1 MTALG
6 HIALRH
12 SRSFN
17 EARQKF
23 LRLILALGYNE
34 IATSRAITAFSECCR
49 AAVQNGIGLGI
60 CFDLDL
66 TAHEH
71 SLTIEYSYARGIAL
85 PTAAYKLYKC
95 VKSPAHTDL
104 TAVYKCSMPL
114 PENAGF
120 SDCDLDNLRQIV
132 AMPSREDL
140 LHDLESRNEALSRS
154 ESRITTILESTPDA
168 LLIINRTGCI
178 TYANSQAERT
188 FGFTRE
194 ELVNKNI
201 ALLIP
206 QASNDEPKPNLAQY
220 FRSGGATQIVGTTD
234 LQAQTKS
241 GQQMFVD
248 ITLSPLQT
256 ESGKQIIASVR
267 DVTEQKK
274 NQMLVKKLSR
284 VVEQSPVS
292 VIITDTDS
300 NIEYVNPAF
309 CSITGYA
316 KTDVIGM
323 PSAVFAS
330 HCNGQDA
337 YAAARPNILMGKVWN
352 GQCISQKK
360 NGEHF
365 WESVSIA
372 PILNQKGQITHF
384 VAVRLDITER
394 IQSEEEIKKQRALL
408 DSLINTLPLL
418 ICHKNPQGE
427 YQVVNDAF
435 CSFLGRPRE
444 EILNRTIFD
453 LRPPEYARG
462 VFEKDQRVMTS
473 RKSLRDQFW
482 RTYPDGSEVMFDMQ
496 GVPFEDENDNL
507 LGVINV
513 YRDITEQVRMEM
525 AVRESEVKYRELVEN
540 ANSII
545 LKLDCSG
552 LITFFNEFAQ
562 QFFGFTEEEVLGKPL
577 VGTIA
582 PEQETSGRN
591 LDDLFARM
599 VRDPHHFVKNENEN
613 ICKDGRRV
621 WVNWTNRALY
631 DETTGALAGLLC
643 VGLDATERKKSQQER
658 DEALEVISGS
668 IRYASRIQRAILP
681 SADIFETAAADHF
694 VVWVPRD
701 VVGGDIYLGAQWGDG
716 YLFVLGDCTGHGVP
730 GAFMTMIASSALSR
744 ALSEVTPGR
753 VARLLKRVHQ
763 IMQENLNQHTE
774 GGDSDDGMELG
785 MIFVQPQ
792 ADRFCYAGARFPL
805 FILNRDEMHEI
816 KGDKKGIAYRHIN
829 FDQDFTE
836 YTLDIEPGMRLYM
849 VSDGVID
856 QIGGEKR
863 RSFGKNRFR
872 SLLLEMA
879 DLPLHQQ
886 GAILNQALIQY
897 QGAEHRR
904 DDVSIMGLE
913 F

>member
-23 LRLILALGYNE
+23 LRLLLAIGYNE
-34 IATSRAITAFSECCR
+34 ITTSRAMTAFSECCR

-60 CFDLDL
+60 CIDLDTL
-66 TAHEH
+66 AHES
-71 SLTIEYSYARGIAL
+71 SLAIEYCYARHIAL
-85 PTAAYKLYKC
+85 PRAAYKLYKC
-95 VKSPAHTDL
+95 VKAPEKTDSSAAYL
-104 TAVYKCSMPL
+104 CSLPL
-114 PENAGF
+114 PEHAVF
-120 SDCDLDNLRQIV
+120 SECDLEHLRQIV

-140 LHDLESRNEALSRS
+140 LHDLEARNEALSRS

-168 LLIINRTGCI
+168 LLIINSAGCI

-188 FGFTRE
+188 FGFSRA
-194 ELVNKNI
+194 ELVNQDV

-206 QASNDEPKPNLAQY
+206 LAGSGEPEPNLAQY
-220 FRSGGATQIVGTTD
+220 LRSGGGTQTVNTTD
-234 LQAQTKS
+234 LQAQTKY
-241 GQQMFVD
+241 GQQIYVD
-248 ITLSPLQT
+248 MTLSPLQT
-256 ESGKQIIASVR
+256 ENGKQIIASVR

-309 CSITGYA
+309 CNITGYA
-316 KTDVIGM
+316 KTDVIGR

-337 YAAARPNILMGKVWN
+337 YAAARHNVLMGKTWN
-352 GQCISQKK
+352 GQCRSQKK
-360 NGEHF
+360 NGEYF

-372 PILNQKGQITHF
+372 PILSQKGQITHF

-418 ICHKNPQGE
+418 ICYKNSQGA

-435 CSFLGRPRE
+435 CSFIGRPRD

-453 LRPPEYARG
+453 LRPPEYAQE
-462 VFEKDQRVMTS
+462 VFDNDQQVMGGRAIL
-473 RKSLRDQFW
+473 RKHFW

-496 GVPFEDENDNL
+496 GVPFEDENNNL

-552 LITFFNEFAQ
+552 CITFFNEFAQ
-562 QFFGFTEEEVLGKPL
+562 QFFGFTEAEVLGKPL

-582 PEQETSGRN
+582 PEQETSGRC
-591 LDDLFARM
+591 LQDLFARM
-599 VRDPHHFVKNENEN
+599 VQDPHHFTKNENEN
-613 ICKDGRRV
+613 VCKDGRRV

-631 DETTGALAGLLC
+631 DEATGALAGLLC

-681 SADIFETAAADHF
+681 GADIFETAAADHF

-716 YLFVLGDCTGHGVP
+716 FLFVLGDCTGHGVP
-730 GAFMTMIASSALSR
+730 GAFMTLIASSALSR
-744 ALSEVTPGR
+744 ALSEVAPGR
-753 VARLLKRVHQ
+753 VGRLLKRVHQ

-785 MIFVQPQ
+785 MVFVQPK
-792 ADRFCYAGARFPL
+792 AGRFCYAGARFPL
-805 FILNRDEMHEI
+805 FILNRGEMQEI
-816 KGDKKGIAYRHIN
+816 RGDKKGIGYRHID

-836 YTLDIEPGMRLYM
+836 YTLDMETGMRLYM

-856 QIGGEKR
+856 QIGGDKR

-872 SLLLEMA
+872 AMLLEMA
-879 DLPLHQQ
+879 NLPLHQQ
-886 GAILNQALIQY
+886 GAMLNQALVAY
-897 QGAEHRR
+897 QGAEQRR

>member
-17 EARQKF
+17 EARQKA
-23 LRLILALGYNE
+23 LRLMLAIGYNR
-34 IATSRAITAFSECCR
+34 ITTSKALTAFSECCR
-49 AAVQNGIGLGI
+49 AAVQHGIGLGI
-60 CFDLDL
+60 CFDLEFGPREN
-66 TAHEH
+66 T
-71 SLTIEYSYARGIAL
+71 LTIEYCYAKNIAL
-85 PTAAYKLYKC
+85 PNVAYKIYKNINAP
-95 VKSPAHTDL
+95 SQTDL
-104 TAVYKCSMPL
+104 SSAYRCSMPL
-114 PENAGF
+114 PENASF
-120 SDCDLDNLRQIV
+120 SACDLEKLRKIV
-132 AMPSREDL
+132 ALPSREDL
-140 LHDLESRNEALSRS
+140 LHDLESRNEALIRS

-168 LLIINRTGCI
+168 LLIINRAGCI
-178 TYANSQAERT
+178 SYANSQAERT
-188 FGFTRE
+188 FGFTRD
-194 ELVNKNI
+194 ELVDQDI
-201 ALLIP
+201 ALLFP
-206 QASNDEPKPNLAQY
+206 LASNEEPEPNLAQY
-220 FRSGGATQIVGTTD
+220 FRSGGVTQLIGTTD

-241 GQQMFVD
+241 GQQIYVD

-256 ESGKQIIASVR
+256 ENGKQIIASVR

-274 NQMLVKKLSR
+274 NQVLVKKLSR

-292 VIITDTDS
+292 VIITDTDN

-309 CSITGYA
+309 CSITGYTE
-316 KTDVIGM
+316 TDVIGK

-330 HCNGQDA
+330 HCNGQDE
-337 YAAARPNILMGKVWN
+337 YTTARHNILKGKIWN

-372 PILNQKGQITHF
+372 PIFNQKGQITHY

-394 IQSEEEIKKQRALL
+394 IQSEEEIKKQQALL

-418 ICHKNPQGE
+418 ICYKNPQGV

-453 LRPPEYARG
+453 LRNQEYARC
-462 VFEKDQRVMTS
+462 VFEKDQQVMTS
-473 RKSLRDQFW
+473 RQILREHFW
-482 RTYPDGSEVMFDMQ
+482 RSYPDGSEVMFDMQ
-496 GVPFEDENDNL
+496 GVPFEDDKGNL

-525 AVRESEVKYRELVEN
+525 AVRESEIKYRELVEN

-562 QFFGFTEEEVLGKPL
+562 QFFGFSEEEVLGKPL

-582 PEQETSGRN
+582 PEQEISGRN
-591 LDDLFARM
+591 LEDLFARM
-599 VRDPHHFVKNENEN
+599 VHDPHHFVKNENEN

-631 DETTGALAGLLC
+631 DDTGALASLLC

-658 DEALEVISGS
+658 DEAMEIISGS
-668 IRYASRIQRAILP
+668 IRYSSRIQRAILP
-681 SADIFETAAADHF
+681 GADIFETATADHF

-716 YLFVLGDCTGHGVP
+716 FLFVLGDCTGHGVP
-730 GAFMTMIASSALSR
+730 GAFMTLIASSALSR
-744 ALSEVTPGR
+744 ALTEVAPGR

-763 IMQENLNQHTE
+763 IMQENLKQHTQ

-785 MIFVQPQ
+785 MIFVQPK
-792 ADRFCYAGARFPL
+792 AARFCYAGARFPL
-805 FILNRDEMHEI
+805 FILSQGEMQEI
-816 KGDKKGIAYRHIN
+816 KGDKKGIGYRHID

-836 YTLDIEPGMRLYM
+836 YTLDIVSGMRLYM

-856 QIGGEKR
+856 QIGGDKR

-872 SLLLEMA
+872 SMLLEMA
-879 DLPLHQQ
+879 KLPLHQQ
-886 GAILNQALIQY
+886 GTKLNQALIAY

>member
-17 EARQKF
+17 EVRQKA
-23 LRLILALGYNE
+23 LRLMLAIGYNR
-34 IATSRAITAFSECCR
+34 ITTSKALTAFSECCR
-49 AAVQNGIGLGI
+49 AAVQHGIGLGI
-60 CFDLDL
+60 CFDLEFGPREN
-66 TAHEH
+66 T
-71 SLTIEYSYARGIAL
+71 LTIEYCYAKNIAL
-85 PTAAYKLYKC
+85 PNVAYKIYKNINA
-95 VKSPAHTDL
+95 PAQTDL
-104 TAVYKCSMPL
+104 SSVYRCSMPL
-114 PENAGF
+114 PENAFF
-120 SDCDLDNLRQIV
+120 SACDMEKLQKIV
-132 AMPSREDL
+132 ALPSREDL
-140 LHDLESRNEALSRS
+140 LHDLESRNEALIRS

-168 LLIINRTGCI
+168 LLIINCAGCI
-178 TYANSQAERT
+178 SYANSQAERT
-188 FGFTRE
+188 FGFARD
-194 ELVNKNI
+194 ELVDQDI
-201 ALLIP
+201 ALLLP
-206 QASNDEPKPNLAQY
+206 LASSEEPEPNLAQY
-220 FRSGGATQIVGTTD
+220 FRSGGATQLIGTTD
-234 LQAQTKS
+234 LLAQTKS
-241 GQQMFVD
+241 GQQIYVD

-256 ESGKQIIASVR
+256 ENGKQLIVSVR

-292 VIITDTDS
+292 VIITDTNN

-309 CSITGYA
+309 CSISGYA
-316 KTDVIGM
+316 EIDVIGKS
-323 PSAVFAS
+323 SAVFAS
-330 HCNGQDA
+330 HCNGQDE
-337 YAAARPNILMGKVWN
+337 YTAARHNILKGKIWN
-352 GQCISQKK
+352 GQCISQRK

-372 PILNQKGQITHF
+372 PIFNQEGQITHY

-394 IQSEEEIKKQRALL
+394 IQSEEEIKKQQALL

-418 ICHKNPQGE
+418 ICYKNPQGA

-444 EILNRTIFD
+444 EILNRTIFE
-453 LRPPEYARG
+453 LRNQEYARC
-462 VFEKDQRVMTS
+462 VFEKDQQVMTS
-473 RKSLRDQFW
+473 RKILREHFW
-482 RTYPDGSEVMFDMQ
+482 RSYPDGSEVMFDMQ
-496 GVPFEDENDNL
+496 GVPFEDDKGNL

-525 AVRESEVKYRELVEN
+525 AVRESEIKYRELVEN

-562 QFFGFTEEEVLGKPL
+562 QFFGFAEEEVLGKPL

-591 LDDLFARM
+591 LEDLFARM

-613 ICKDGRRV
+613 VCKDGRRV

-631 DETTGALAGLLC
+631 DDTGALAGLLC
-643 VGLDATERKKSQQER
+643 VGLDATERKKTQQER
-658 DEALEVISGS
+658 DEAMEIISGS

-681 SADIFETAAADHF
+681 RADIFETATADHF

-716 YLFVLGDCTGHGVP
+716 FLFVLGDCTGHGVP
-730 GAFMTMIASSALSR
+730 GAFMTLIASSALSR
-744 ALSEVTPGR
+744 ALTEVAPGR

-763 IMQENLNQHTE
+763 IMQENLNQHTQ

-792 ADRFCYAGARFPL
+792 AARFCYAGARFPL
-805 FILNRDEMHEI
+805 FILCQGEMQEI
-816 KGDKKGIAYRHIN
+816 KGDKKGIGYRHID

-836 YTLDIEPGMRLYM
+836 YTLDIVPGMRLYM

-856 QIGGEKR
+856 QIGGDKR

-872 SLLLEMA
+872 SMLLEMA
-879 DLPLHQQ
+879 NLPLHQQ
-886 GAILNQALIQY
+886 GAKLNQALIAY

>member
-1 MTALG
+1 MIALG
-6 HIALRH
+6 HIAIRH
-12 SRSFN
+12 SCSFN
-17 EARQKF
+17 EVRQKV
-23 LRLILALGYNE
+23 LRLMLALGYDE

-49 AAVQNGIGLGI
+49 AAVRLDIGLGI
-60 CFDLDL
+60 CFNLDFC
-66 TAHEH
+66 AHEN
-71 SLTIEYSYARGIAL
+71 SLCIEYCYAKNIAL
-85 PTAAYKLYKC
+85 PKVAYKLYKN
-95 VKSPAHTDL
+95 VKNPDKTDFSATYL
-104 TAVYKCSMPL
+104 CSMPL
-114 PENAGF
+114 PENTVF
-120 SDCDLDNLRQIV
+120 SECQLTDLRQIV

-140 LHDLESRNEALSRS
+140 LYDLESRNEALSRS

-168 LLIINRTGCI
+168 LLIINSAGCI

-188 FGFTRE
+188 FGFTRD
-194 ELVNKNI
+194 ELI
-201 ALLIP
+201 DQDISLLFP
-206 QASNDEPKPNLAQY
+206 LSGSNEQEPNLAQY
-220 FRSGGATQIVGTTD
+220 FRSGGVTQLVGTTD
-234 LQAQTKS
+234 LQASTKS
-241 GQQMFVD
+241 GQQIYVD

-274 NQMLVKKLSR
+274 NQILVKKLSR

-309 CSITGYA
+309 CSITGYSEA
-316 KTDVIGM
+316 DIIGM
-323 PSAVFAS
+323 PSSVFAS
-330 HCNGQDA
+330 HCNGQDE
-337 YAAARPNILMGKVWN
+337 YSAARHNILKGKVWN

-372 PILNQKGQITHF
+372 PIFNQKGQITHF

-418 ICHKNPQGE
+418 ICYKNPQGA

-435 CSFLGRPRE
+435 CSFLGLPRE

-453 LRPPEYARG
+453 LRNQEYARC
-462 VFEKDQRVMTS
+462 VFEKDQQVMTS
-473 RKSLRDQFW
+473 RKILREHFW
-482 RTYPDGSEVMFDMQ
+482 RTYPDSSEVMFDMQ
-496 GVPFEDENDNL
+496 GVPFEDENGNL

-552 LITFFNEFAQ
+552 LITFFNEFVQ
-562 QFFGFTEEEVLGKPL
+562 QFFGFTEEEVLGRPL

-582 PEQETSGRN
+582 PEQETSGRS

-599 VRDPHHFVKNENEN
+599 VQNPHLFVKNENEN
-613 ICKDGRRV
+613 VCKNGRRV

-631 DETTGALAGLLC
+631 DEATGALAGLLC

-658 DEALEVISGS
+658 DEALEIVSGS

-681 SADIFETAAADHF
+681 GADIFETAAADHF

-701 VVGGDIYLGAQWGDG
+701 VVGGDIYLGAPWGEG
-716 YLFVLGDCTGHGVP
+716 FLFVLGDCTGHGVP
-730 GAFMTMIASSALSR
+730 GAFMTLIASSALSR
-744 ALSEVTPGR
+744 ALSEVAPGR

-763 IMQENLNQHTE
+763 VMQENLNQHTE

-785 MIFVQPQ
+785 MIYVQPQ
-792 ADRFCYAGARFPL
+792 AARFCYAGARFPL
-805 FILNRDEMHEI
+805 FILNQGEMQEI
-816 KGDKKGIAYRHIN
+816 KGDKKGIGYRHIQ

-836 YTLDIEPGMRLYM
+836 YTLDIEHGMRLYM
-849 VSDGVID
+849 VSDGLID

-872 SLLLEMA
+872 SMLLEMTN
-879 DLPLHQQ
+879 LPLHQQ
-886 GAILNQALIQY
+886 GAKLNQTLIEY
-897 QGAEHRR
+897 QGAEQRR

>member
-17 EARQKF
+17 EARQKA
-23 LRLILALGYNE
+23 LRLMLAIGYNR
-34 IATSRAITAFSECCR
+34 ITTSKALTAFSECCR
-49 AAVQNGIGLGI
+49 AAVQHGIGLGI
-60 CFDLDL
+60 CFDLEFGPREN
-66 TAHEH
+66 T
-71 SLTIEYSYARGIAL
+71 LTIEYCYAKNIAL
-85 PTAAYKLYKC
+85 PNVAYKIYKNINAP
-95 VKSPAHTDL
+95 SQTDL
-104 TAVYKCSMPL
+104 SSAYRCSMPL
-114 PENAGF
+114 PENASF
-120 SDCDLDNLRQIV
+120 SACDLEELRKIV
-132 AMPSREDL
+132 ALPSREDL
-140 LHDLESRNEALSRS
+140 LHDLESRNEALIRS

-168 LLIINRTGCI
+168 LLIINRAGCI
-178 TYANSQAERT
+178 SYANSQAERT
-188 FGFTRE
+188 FGFTRD
-194 ELVNKNI
+194 ELADQDI
-201 ALLIP
+201 ALLFP
-206 QASNDEPKPNLAQY
+206 LASNEEPEPNLAQY
-220 FRSGGATQIVGTTD
+220 FRSGGVTQLIGTTD

-241 GQQMFVD
+241 GQQIYVD

-256 ESGKQIIASVR
+256 ENGKQIIASVR

-274 NQMLVKKLSR
+274 NQVLVKKLSR

-292 VIITDTDS
+292 VIITDTDN

-309 CSITGYA
+309 CSITGYTE
-316 KTDVIGM
+316 TDVIGKH
-323 PSAVFAS
+323 SAVFAS
-330 HCNGQDA
+330 HCNGQDE
-337 YAAARPNILMGKVWN
+337 YTTARHNILKGKIWN

-372 PILNQKGQITHF
+372 PIFNQKGQITHY

-394 IQSEEEIKKQRALL
+394 IQSEEEIKKQQALL

-418 ICHKNPQGE
+418 ICYKNPQGV

-453 LRPPEYARG
+453 LRNQEYARC
-462 VFEKDQRVMTS
+462 VFEKDQQVMTS
-473 RKSLRDQFW
+473 RKILREHFW
-482 RTYPDGSEVMFDMQ
+482 RSYPDGSEVMFDMQ
-496 GVPFEDENDNL
+496 GVPFEDDKGNL

-525 AVRESEVKYRELVEN
+525 AVRESEIKYRELVEN

-562 QFFGFTEEEVLGKPL
+562 QFFGFSEEEVLGKPL

-582 PEQETSGRN
+582 PEQEISGRN
-591 LDDLFARM
+591 LEDLFARM
-599 VRDPHHFVKNENEN
+599 VHDPHHFVKNENEN

-631 DETTGALAGLLC
+631 DDTGALAGLLC

-658 DEALEVISGS
+658 DEAMEIISSS

-681 SADIFETAAADHF
+681 GADIFETATADHF

-716 YLFVLGDCTGHGVP
+716 FLFVLGDCTGHGVP
-730 GAFMTMIASSALSR
+730 GAFMTLIASSALSR
-744 ALSEVTPGR
+744 ALTEVAPGR

-763 IMQENLNQHTE
+763 IMQENLNQHTQ

-792 ADRFCYAGARFPL
+792 AARFCYAGARFPL
-805 FILNRDEMHEI
+805 FILSQGEMQEI
-816 KGDKKGIAYRHIN
+816 KGDKKGIGYRHID

-836 YTLDIEPGMRLYM
+836 YTLDIVSGMRLYM

-856 QIGGEKR
+856 QIGGDKR

-872 SLLLEMA
+872 SMLLEMA
-879 DLPLHQQ
+879 KLPLHQQ
-886 GAILNQALIQY
+886 GTKLNQALIAY